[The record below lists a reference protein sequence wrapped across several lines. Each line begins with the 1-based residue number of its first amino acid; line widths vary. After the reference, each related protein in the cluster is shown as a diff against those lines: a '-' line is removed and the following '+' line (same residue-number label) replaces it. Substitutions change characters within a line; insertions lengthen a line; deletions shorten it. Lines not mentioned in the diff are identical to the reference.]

1 MNGYSLLLEIGRVF
15 AFLLQLSLVVC
26 KLILIS
32 GHGIDII
39 LLRFIICTYL
49 YRADSAA
56 SDNNNNTPER
66 GGLTE
71 FGKVIKILLF
81 ILLAFLYYVMHQKC
95 MYVFCRIV
103 LQVFL
108 VIDSNSHFL
117 QLCGLVGGVGNEP
130 AWDDCR
136 LGSRERAY
144 NAGHIGSVPSPCDIQ
159 PFSSFSTLQPLKK
172 RA

>member
-15 AFLLQLSLVVC
+15 AFLLQLCLVVC

-71 FGKVIKILLF
+71 FGKVIKILL
-81 ILLAFLYYVMHQKC
+81 LYYLLFYIM
-95 MYVFCRIV
+95 
-103 LQVFL
+103 
-108 VIDSNSHFL
+108 
-117 QLCGLVGGVGNEP
+117 
-130 AWDDCR
+130 
-136 LGSRERAY
+136 
-144 NAGHIGSVPSPCDIQ
+144 
-159 PFSSFSTLQPLKK
+159 
-172 RA
+172 